1 MESKR
6 MVMFVTM
13 MIVMVMGN
21 LLIQAQAQAQAPPPP
36 SPFKICIRGC
46 VVGCLYQKTFPDVLS
61 CPLTCLGTCLVPRLP
76 SPPSQMVSTND
87 VSRNDYYCKLGC
99 AAHHCVS
106 LSSTQNQNVDKFVD
120 CADSCSD
127 KCSSK
132 N

>member
-36 SPFKICIRGC
+36 SPFKICIR
-46 VVGCLYQKTFPDVLS
+46 
-61 CPLTCLGTCLVPRLP
+61 TCLVPRLP